1 MARIG
6 VSCPSWRSAGPCS
19 CPCPCPG
26 PRQRPAALGL
36 ALAVGLLLLLAAA
49 APRRW
54 AAPPRAARRDER
66 YLARVEELTATD
78 TEDSALNYGVVVDC
92 GSSGSRVFV
101 YFWPPH
107 NGNPHDLLDIKQ
119 MRDRSSRPVVKKIKP
134 GISVAA
140 AAPEQATPYLR
151 PLLRFAAAHVPAQ
164 KHKETP
170 LYILCTAGM
179 RLLPERQQAAI
190 LEDLVRNVPLE
201 FDFLFS
207 KSHAEVISGKQEGVY
222 AWIGI
227 NFVLGRFDHEDGVEE
242 PHEAALGGNGGREE
256 MPPQALPLAD
266 TPLWVAEEDAV
277 VTVAL
282 GDQGE
287 SLVRKRTVGILDM
300 GGASLQIAYEVPD
313 SGAFSLQQEEAAK
326 SLLAEFNLGCDV
338 QHTGHMYRVYVNTF
352 LGFGGN
358 FARQRYEE
366 LVLNQTSVHN
376 RLHGQQT
383 GLSPETPFLDP
394 CLPVGLE
401 DTVARGSQTLYVRG
415 RGDWPACAELLQPL
429 LAMSNSSQAS
439 LAGAYKAPIDF
450 GNSEFYGFSEFF
462 YCTEDVL
469 RLGGRYSAPT
479 FTSAAQEYCRQ
490 RWEVL
495 TQRFRGGLYSAH
507 ADQHRLKYQCF
518 KSAWMY
524 QVLHQGFRFPLD
536 YPSLRTAQL
545 VYDREVQ
552 WTLGAILY
560 KTRFLPLRDLRQESI
575 RQAHASWL
583 RLSFVYNH
591 YLFFACILV
600 VALAIVLYLL
610 RLRRIHHRQLRSA
623 QLTLLWLD
631 KVVVPPAQGNGP

>member
-6 VSCPSWRSAGPCS
+6 VSCPSWRSAGPC
-19 CPCPCPG
+19 PCPCPA
-26 PRQRPAALGL
+26 PRQRPVALGL
-36 ALAVGLLLLLAAA
+36 AVTVVLLLLLLLATTT
-49 APRRW
+49 PRGQAVPGRS
-54 AAPPRAARRDER
+54 ARRDER
-66 YLARVEELTATD
+66 YLARAEELTATD

-107 NGNPHDLLDIKQ
+107 NGNPHDLLDIRQ
-119 MRDRSSRPVVKKIKP
+119 MRDHSSRPVVKKIKP

-140 AAPEQATPYLR
+140 AAAPDQATPYLR
-151 PLLRFAAAHVPAQ
+151 PLLQFAAAHVPAR

-179 RLLPERQQAAI
+179 RLLPEGQQAAI
-190 LEDLVRNVPLE
+190 LEDLVRNVPQE

-227 NFVLGRFDHEDGVEE
+227 NFVLGRFDHD
-242 PHEAALGGNGGREE
+242 
-256 MPPQALPLAD
+256 D
-266 TPLWVAEEDAV
+266 EEDAV

-282 GDQGE
+282 GDKGE

-313 SGAFSLQQEEAAK
+313 SRAFSSPQQEEAAK

-338 QHTGHMYRVYVNTF
+338 QHTGHVYRVYVNTF

-358 FARQRYEE
+358 FARQRYED
-366 LVLNQTSVHN
+366 LVLNQTYVHN
-376 RLHGQQT
+376 RLHSQQM
-383 GLSPETPFLDP
+383 GLSPEMPFLDP
-394 CLPVGLE
+394 CLPMGLE
-401 DTVARGSQTLYVRG
+401 DTVVRGGQTLFVRG
-415 RGDWPACAELLQPL
+415 RGDWPACVDVLQPL
-429 LAMSNSSQAS
+429 LAGPNSSQAS
-439 LAGAYKAPIDF
+439 LVGAYKAPIDF

-469 RLGGRYSAPT
+469 RLGGHYSAPT
-479 FTSAAQEYCRQ
+479 FTSAAQEYCSQ

-495 TQRFRGGLYSAH
+495 TRRFRGGLYSAH

-524 QVLHQGFRFPLD
+524 QVLHQGFSFPLD

-575 RQAHASWL
+575 RQAHTSWL

-610 RLRRIHHRQLRSA
+610 RLRRIHHRQLRLA
-623 QLTLLWLD
+623 QLNLLWLD
-631 KVVVPPAQGNGP
+631 KVVVPLGQGNGP